1 MNSTL
6 GNRLNYIRQMEVRV
20 LHQWLNRIN
29 MNSDITICPGD
40 GCPVK
45 EHCVRF
51 LTPPDDHL
59 QAYFF
64 KPPGKRN
71 EEGKWE
77 CEMFW
82 GQPQERI
89 MKQLNDILNGTDD
102 SN

>member
-1 MNSTL
+1 
-6 GNRLNYIRQMEVRV
+6 
-20 LHQWLNRIN
+20 
-29 MNSDITICPGD
+29 MNSDITKCDGE

-51 LTPPDDHL
+51 LTPPDENL

-64 KPPGKRN
+64 TPPGKRN

-82 GQPQERI
+82 GRTNENV
-89 MKQLNDILNGTDD
+89 MKQLKNILNGNETDG
-102 SN
+102 N

>member
-1 MNSTL
+1 
-6 GNRLNYIRQMEVRV
+6 
-20 LHQWLNRIN
+20 
-29 MNSDITICPGD
+29 MNSDITICPG
-40 GCPVK
+40 GECPVK

-51 LTPPDDHL
+51 LTPPDEHL

-64 KPPGKRN
+64 TPPFKTD

-89 MKQLNDILNGTDD
+89 MKQIKDILNGNETN

>member
-1 MNSTL
+1 
-6 GNRLNYIRQMEVRV
+6 
-20 LHQWLNRIN
+20 

-51 LTPPDDHL
+51 LTPPDEYL

-64 KPPGKRN
+64 KPPGKKN
-71 EEGKWE
+71 EEGIWE

-82 GQPQERI
+82 GEPQEAI
-89 MKQLNDILNGTDD
+89 MKQLNDILNENKIH
-102 SN
+102 SR

>member
-1 MNSTL
+1 MWKWLITSFK
-6 GNRLNYIRQMEVRV
+6 GCIVAGSIPV
-20 LHQWLNRIN
+20 LTAKQNE

-51 LTPPDDHL
+51 LTPPDEHL

-89 MKQLNDILNGTDD
+89 MKQLKDILNGNEDD